1 MRILVITQ
9 YFWPE
14 HFRINDLVLG
24 LKERGNEVIVLT
36 GKPNY
41 PKGKFYDGYSF
52 FKKSVENWNEIKI
65 YRAPII
71 SRGNGGA
78 LRLFL
83 NYFSFAFFSIFT
95 LLRIREKPDVIFVY
109 EPSPVTVGV
118 PAVVARWKFKV
129 PIYFWVQD
137 LWPDSIAS
145 AGNIRNPI
153 VLGLIDK
160 VTRWIYKNSEKV
172 LIQSRGFKNRLL
184 AQDVHQS
191 KIIYFPNWTENY
203 YKPILKN
210 ELYSQYFQGKVNLIF
225 AGNIGESQGFET
237 LLEAA
242 SIIYKDNPT
251 VNWVIIGDGRMK
263 SFVQQQ
269 VIERGLG
276 KVFKLIGSFAP
287 EEMPDFFSHADAL
300 IVSLKKDPL
309 FSITIPS
316 KIQSYMA
323 CGKPIITSLDGEGSN
338 IVKEAEAGLIS
349 EAGDAKALARVIN
362 NFVDL
367 NPLQKEQMG
376 INALRY
382 YDEKFD
388 RDMLINKLINIFN
401 SEQNE

>member
-1 MRILVITQ
+1 MHILVVTQ

-24 LKERGNEVIVLT
+24 LKERGHMVTVLT

-41 PKGKFYDGYSF
+41 PKGKFYRGYSF
-52 FKKSVENWNEIKI
+52 FNKSIDSWNEIKI
-65 YRAPII
+65 YRSPLV
-71 SRGNGGA
+71 SRGNGGGV
-78 LRLFL
+78 RLIL
-83 NYFSFAFFSIFT
+83 NYLSFAFFSTYT
-95 LLRIREKPDVIFVY
+95 LLKIKERPDVIFVY

-118 PAVVARWKFKV
+118 PAVMAKWKFKV
-129 PIYFWVQD
+129 PVYFWVQD

-153 VLGLIDK
+153 VLSLIDK
-160 VTRWIYKNSEKV
+160 VTKWIYKNSEKV

-184 AQDVHQS
+184 SQDVHQS
-191 KIIYFPNWTENY
+191 KIVYFPNWTENY
-203 YKPILKN
+203 YKPVEKSK
-210 ELYSQYFQGKVNLIF
+210 LYSQYFEGKINLIF
-225 AGNIGESQGFET
+225 AGNIGESQGFDT

-242 SIIYKDNPT
+242 SIVYKDNPT

-263 SFVQQQ
+263 NFVQQQ
-269 VIERGLG
+269 VNERGLG
-276 KVFKLIGSFAP
+276 RVFKLIGSFAP
-287 EEMPDFFSHADAL
+287 EEMPSFFSYADAL

-309 FSITIPS
+309 FKITVPS

-338 IVKEAEAGLIS
+338 LVEEAEAGMIS
-349 EAGDAKALARVIN
+349 EAGNPKDLARVIN
-362 NFVDL
+362 SFIKL

-382 YDEKFD
+382 YKEKFD
-388 RDMLINKLINIFN
+388 RNMLMNNLIAIFN
-401 SEQNE
+401 AKKDE